1 MKNRWMLLALL
12 TGGLTMA
19 MACGDLEGEDCD
31 PAESDTCVCTD
42 ETDTTCDPETY
53 DGDGECTCTDS
64 AANNAENNSNNAD
77 PNNSDPNNSD
87 PNNSTNNSTAP
98 AYRFVLL
105 EDNTDPVAGEFP
117 GNDVDA
123 ISVIKA
129 GGAEVFATRVVDANI
144 GDPNGNNSA
153 TDPTQ
158 MVGAPDAA
166 CQAQSGKFTALGGS
180 AAGGYAIVEF
190 GTTGVDV
197 TIENGDSIK
206 IYELGRTLCG
216 MFDDDAGTVGVSTS
230 SDLGSFIEIGSTG
243 TGNYTILVGGLP

>member
-1 MKNRWMLLALL
+1 
-12 TGGLTMA
+12 
-19 MACGDLEGEDCD
+19 
-31 PAESDTCVCTD
+31 
-42 ETDTTCDPETY
+42 
-53 DGDGECTCTDS
+53 
-64 AANNAENNSNNAD
+64 
-77 PNNSDPNNSD
+77 
-87 PNNSTNNSTAP
+87 
-98 AYRFVLL
+98 L

-129 GGAEVFATRVVDANI
+129 GGGEVFATRVVDANI

-158 MVGAPDAA
+158 MVGAPDAN

-230 SDLGSFIEIGSTG
+230 SDLGTFIEIGSTG
-243 TGNYTILVGGLP
+243 TGQYTIPVAGLP